1 VDLCKPASI
10 ALSWAQGT
18 PEKLRL
24 EPTPEQLQDVD
35 DSKLISW
42 QLVLT
47 AGRCTP
53 QEFSLSCVQLK
64 LV

>member
-1 VDLCKPASI
+1 MKFDVCPHRQVGVNVDAEI
-10 ALSWAQGT
+10 AYETDWRKQVVT
-18 PEKLRL
+18 
-24 EPTPEQLQDVD
+24 

-53 QEFSLSCVQLK
+53 QEFRFSCVQLK
-64 LV
+64 PI